1 MRSVELLWAR
11 LSNRA
16 AYKSFALRSLLAD
29 ADLHKLSLDCGL
41 LICHQF
47 DVGFKGLIPR
57 KLDDDPPFSRS
68 DKKPSADS
76 SEFSHVADEDAIDK
90 NSGAIGVHIKLNFG
104 GYHRHLNPAIALHG
118 HADDL
123 LFAGLDADFLHE
135 VQITALPDCDFV
147 FTWQEEDLFGP
158 LQFLQITKILPIDP
172 YSGRSLYFGGAQEL
186 NFTQYIVSSVQNA
199 HENWREQKTQQ
210 THQRLNLAKTSHT
223 ITSFALPEYYSRSF
237 AVAILVTDL
246 FSIV

>member
-1 MRSVELLWAR
+1 MRSVELLVSAVKP
-11 LSNRA
+11 SCS
-16 AYKSFALRSLLAD
+16 YKSFASRSFLAG
-29 ADLHKLSLDCGL
+29 ADLHKFSLDCGL

-68 DKKPSADS
+68 DKKRSADS

-90 NSGAIGVHIKLNFG
+90 DSGAIGVHIELDFG
-104 GYHRHLNPAIALHG
+104 GYLRHLNPAIALHG

-123 LFAGLDADFLHE
+123 LFAGLNADFLRE
-135 VQITALPDCDFV
+135 VQITALPDYDFV

-172 YSGRSLYFGGAQEL
+172 YPGRSLYFGGAQEL

-199 HENWREQKTQQ
+199 HEKWREQQTQQ
-210 THQRLNLAKTSHT
+210 THQRLDLAKT
-223 ITSFALPEYYSRSF
+223 
-237 AVAILVTDL
+237 
-246 FSIV
+246 